1 MDALDRRDLAELNQ
15 HLGRLGRHLRWRDG
29 ILVAQKTAWIPI
41 LVGLSIHLV
50 GRLLPIQDLIYWT
63 LIPLPAWLLGL
74 LSYTLLRPMPLL
86 VIARRLDHELELRER
101 LGTAY
106 LLEAASVDRSEQ
118 PKPQRQFQANLV
130 KLQREDALFKI
141 RVIDPRRALPLIWHM
156 RSLLV
161 SACLTLG
168 LALLVI
174 LPNPMDAIIA
184 QRVAIAQAAEEQAE
198 TIDRLR
204 EEIAESDELSPE
216 LQEELM
222 RRLAELAD
230 QLRNNQGDLAEALA
244 DLSRLEEAL
253 RAQLDPQASLRQA
266 TLEALAAQLQ
276 TLAQTEGS
284 QVSDISDTAE
294 ALNQLAEMMAQM
306 EPTQREELAQT
317 LAQMA
322 ARASQAG
329 DSSLAQALANLA
341 GAAQTGDAQA
351 ATQAAS
357 QAGQAFSRAQS
368 EFSDQASL
376 QQALSGLQESR
387 QALGRAGQ
395 GRSAASV
402 PGQGQGSGQADGNDD
417 GGGDGDG
424 DGSGQ
429 GQGQGQGQ
437 PGGGGGTTADT
448 LPPATS
454 SGTAGRPQGDGQAG
468 GVTDIGEQVY
478 APWEHRPDSGE
489 QVFIPGQDTDQGDT
503 QVRERPDPLPGTYNP
518 VLMPYYD
525 VFYTYVEAANQ
536 VIEQSYIPSGLK
548 DYVREYFSNLEP

>member
-1 MDALDRRDLAELNQ
+1 M
-15 HLGRLGRHLRWRDG
+15 
-29 ILVAQKTAWIPI
+29 PI
-41 LVGLSIHLV
+41 LVGLSIHLA
-50 GRLLPIQDLIYWT
+50 GRLLPIQNLNVWT

-74 LSYTLLRPMPLL
+74 LSFSLLRPMPLL

-204 EEIAESDELSPE
+204 EEIAESEELSPE

-276 TLAQTEGS
+276 TLAQTEDS
-284 QVSDISDTAE
+284 QVSDH
-294 ALNQLAEMMAQM
+294 L
-306 EPTQREELAQT
+306 
-317 LAQMA
+317 
-322 ARASQAG
+322 
-329 DSSLAQALANLA
+329 
-341 GAAQTGDAQA
+341 
-351 ATQAAS
+351 
-357 QAGQAFSRAQS
+357 
-368 EFSDQASL
+368 
-376 QQALSGLQESR
+376 
-387 QALGRAGQ
+387 
-395 GRSAASV
+395 
-402 PGQGQGSGQADGNDD
+402 
-417 GGGDGDG
+417 
-424 DGSGQ
+424 
-429 GQGQGQGQ
+429 
-437 PGGGGGTTADT
+437 
-448 LPPATS
+448 
-454 SGTAGRPQGDGQAG
+454 
-468 GVTDIGEQVY
+468 
-478 APWEHRPDSGE
+478 
-489 QVFIPGQDTDQGDT
+489 
-503 QVRERPDPLPGTYNP
+503 
-518 VLMPYYD
+518 
-525 VFYTYVEAANQ
+525 
-536 VIEQSYIPSGLK
+536 
-548 DYVREYFSNLEP
+548 

>member
-1 MDALDRRDLAELNQ
+1 MDAIDRRDLAELNQ
-15 HLGRLGRHLRWRDG
+15 HLGRFGRHLRWRDG
-29 ILVAQKTAWIPI
+29 ILLAQKTVWIPI

-50 GRLLPIQDLIYWT
+50 GRLLPIQNLIYWM

-74 LSYTLLRPMPLL
+74 LSYTLLRTKPLL

-106 LLEAASVDRSEQ
+106 LLEAASSDRSEQ
-118 PKPQRQFQANLV
+118 TIPQIQFQADLV
-130 KLQREDALFKI
+130 KLQREDALSKI
-141 RVIDPRRALPLIWHM
+141 RIIDPRRALPLIWHM
-156 RSLLV
+156 RSLV
-161 SACLTLG
+161 ISACLTLG
-168 LALLVI
+168 LAMLVI
-174 LPNPMDAIIA
+174 LPNPMDEVIA
-184 QRVAIAQAAEEQAE
+184 QRVAIAQATEEQAE
-198 TIDRLR
+198 AIDRLR
-204 EEIAESDELSPE
+204 EEITESDELSPE

-253 RAQLDPQASLRQA
+253 RAQLDPQATLRQA
-266 TLEALAAQLQ
+266 SLEALAAQLQ

-306 EPTQREELAQT
+306 EPAQREELAQT
-317 LAQMA
+317 LAKMA

-351 ATQAAS
+351 ASQAAS
-357 QAGQAFSRAQS
+357 QASQAFSRAQS

-395 GRSAASV
+395 GRSIASA
-402 PGQGQGSGQADGNDD
+402 PGQGQGSGQTDGNGD
-417 GGGDGDG
+417 GNGDGDG
-424 DGSGQ
+424 DGS

-454 SGTAGRPQGDGQAG
+454 SGTAGRPQGDDQAG

-503 QVRERPDPLPGTYNP
+503 QVRERPNPLPGTYNP

>member
-1 MDALDRRDLAELNQ
+1 MDAIDRRDPTELNQ
-15 HLGRLGRHLRWRDG
+15 HLGRLGRRLRWRDG
-29 ILVAQKTAWIPI
+29 IYLAQKTAWMPI
-41 LVGLSIHLV
+41 LASLSIHLA
-50 GRLLPIQDLIYWT
+50 GRLLPIQNLNVWM
-63 LIPLPAWLLGL
+63 LIPLPAWLFGL
-74 LSYTLLRPMPLL
+74 LSFSLLRPLHHL
-86 VIARRLDHELELRER
+86 AIARRLDHELGLRER

-106 LLEAASVDRSEQ
+106 LLEVASVDRSKQSTPQ
-118 PKPQRQFQANLV
+118 PQFPAELV
-130 KLQREDALFKI
+130 KLQREDALSKV
-141 RVIDPRRALPLIWHM
+141 RVIDPRRMLPLSWHT
-156 RSLLV
+156 RSLVV
-161 SACLTLG
+161 SACLALF
-168 LALLVI
+168 LALLAFI
-174 LPNPMDAIIA
+174 PNPMDEVMA
-184 QRVAIAQAAEEQAE
+184 QRAAIAQTAEEQAE
-198 TIDRLR
+198 AIDRLR
-204 EEIAESDELSPE
+204 EEIAESEELSPE

-244 DLSRLEEAL
+244 DLSQVEEAL
-253 RAQLDPQASLRQA
+253 RAQVDSQTALRQA
-266 TLEALAAQLQ
+266 TLEALAAQLHA
-276 TLAQTEGS
+276 LAQTESS
-284 QVSDISDTAE
+284 QASDLSEMAE
-294 ALNQLAEMMAQM
+294 TLNQLAEMMAQM
-306 EPTQREELAQT
+306 DPAQREELAQS

-329 DSSLAQALANLA
+329 DSSLAQALASLA
-341 GAAQTGDAQA
+341 GAAQSGDAQA
-351 ATQAAS
+351 ASQAAA

-395 GRSAASV
+395 GRNVASA
-402 PGQGQGSGQADGNDD
+402 GDQGQ
-417 GGGDGDG
+417 GDGDG
-424 DGSGQ
+424 DGNGNGDNDGSGQ

-468 GVTDIGEQVY
+468 GVTDVGEQVY
-478 APWEHRPDSGE
+478 APWEHRPNSGG

-525 VFYTYVEAANQ
+525 VYYTYVEAANQ